1 MFDCRYCGRYTRL
14 RPCCTSV
21 ECTRRNEEYD
31 RYAAMEARERGQ
43 RRKGIT
49 DHHPPTTKSEIQ
61 TYEIPEHLY
70 R

>member
-31 RYAAMEARERGQ
+31 RHAGREAQERAE
-43 RRKGIT
+43 RRKGGG
-49 DHHPPTTKSEIQ
+49 PWKSDAVRPQ
-61 TYEIPEHLY
+61 PGRTQLLC
-70 R
+70 